1 MAGGVGARFWP
12 MSRSNRPKQF
22 IDILGIGQTLIQG
35 TYNRFRELIPASN
48 IYVVTSE
55 EYLGLVKEQLP
66 ELNETQILLEP
77 SRRNTAP
84 CIAYANARILKD
96 NPEACIVVAPS
107 DHLITKEEE
116 FLRIIQSG
124 LDFVS
129 QSDVLLTI
137 GIKPTRPETG
147 YGYIQIKEGK
157 SGNGIQKVKTFTEK
171 PNLEMAKVFVES
183 GEFFWNSGIFLWSLK
198 SIQKSFARD
207 LSDIDVLFRQGMEY
221 YGTDA
226 ERTFIQKA
234 YAECRSISID
244 YGVMEKADNVYV
256 SCADLGWSDLG
267 TWGSLYEHSEK
278 NEDANVL
285 IGGSILSQENKKC
298 VIHTTPG
305 KVVVVRG
312 LNDYLVV
319 DTDNCLLIL
328 PKAEEQSIR
337 EVVDDVKLNFGPEFL

>member
-12 MSRSNRPKQF
+12 MSRANRPKQF
-22 IDILGIGQTLIQG
+22 IDILGTGQTLIQG
-35 TYNRFRELIPASN
+35 TYKRFRELIPASN
-48 IYVVTSE
+48 VYVVTSE
-55 EYLGLVKEQLP
+55 EYFDLVREQLP
-66 ELNETQILLEP
+66 ELDDSQILLEP
-77 SRRNTAP
+77 ARRNTAP

-96 NPEACIVVAPS
+96 NPDANIVVAPS
-107 DHLITKEEE
+107 DHLITKETE
-116 FLRIIQSG
+116 FLRIIQEG

-129 QSDVLLTI
+129 KSDVLLTI
-137 GIKPTRPETG
+137 GIKPSRPETG

-157 SGNGIQKVKTFTEK
+157 TGIGIQKVKTFTEK

-198 SIQKSFARD
+198 SIQQSFAKN
-207 LSDIDVLFRQGMEY
+207 LSDIDVLFRQGLEF
-221 YGTDA
+221 YGTDT
-226 ERTFIQKA
+226 ERLFIQKA

-244 YGVMEKADNVYV
+244 YGVMEKAENVYV
-256 SCADLGWSDLG
+256 FCADLGWSDLG

-278 NEDANVL
+278 DEEANVL

-298 VIHTTPG
+298 VIHTAPG